1 MIQYVL
7 GEVMLADIGTKAL
20 TAARLEL
27 LKRLMGMGK
36 LNGESEE
43 EEKKGKDEVEEK
55 RRTGQPADKQES
67 RLKQAAQVIKLITLA
82 HPFRSPRLRMKKEE
96 ERNQFHLE
104 SSSSTHH
111 LRGPSDPDDPE
122 ALECWSTRSRIYS
135 PTCFGS
141 TRKSH
146 RSNWRRR
153 KRRCL
158 QRRNRWRTCPFICGA
173 ARQFKACRATSSSTF
188 IFTARR
194 SKSQRCEVT
203 IWWYQAPR
211 QINDVI
217 NQQPVRIKFLWH
229 CTREKNLH
237 VTQWK
242 NGMRSRKRS
251 GGWGQNWHELFLV
264 ILSLSP
270 SRTSNW
276 GIDWQSSLSILDC
289 SWNWCDT
296 CIGLLQRLSSWS
308 ESKKKDSEEGRR
320 DVYRLGSDR
329 SFRSNAWA
337 CW

>member
-1 MIQYVL
+1 MVAGESTAVIINELYGNVVKSIKTESLSGVAILCHVGGSSRDRHLRLRAAFARQSVIAGDWMSQYVL

-55 RRTGQPADKQES
+55 RRTGQPADKRES

-96 ERNQFHLE
+96 GRNQFHLE

-158 QRRNRWRTCPFICGA
+158 QRRNR
-173 ARQFKACRATSSSTF
+173 
-188 IFTARR
+188 
-194 SKSQRCEVT
+194 
-203 IWWYQAPR
+203 
-211 QINDVI
+211 
-217 NQQPVRIKFLWH
+217 
-229 CTREKNLH
+229 
-237 VTQWK
+237 
-242 NGMRSRKRS
+242 
-251 GGWGQNWHELFLV
+251 
-264 ILSLSP
+264 
-270 SRTSNW
+270 
-276 GIDWQSSLSILDC
+276 
-289 SWNWCDT
+289 
-296 CIGLLQRLSSWS
+296 
-308 ESKKKDSEEGRR
+308 
-320 DVYRLGSDR
+320 
-329 SFRSNAWA
+329 
-337 CW
+337 